1 MGCMAPS
8 MNDGKLVR
16 HVDANELIIMHWRI
30 IYIWNSKILSNGD
43 IKKIQ
48 FTFILFHSFYG
59 HKCKIPPLL

>member
-1 MGCMAPS
+1 MAPS

-16 HVDANELIIMHWRI
+16 HGDANELIIMHSRI
-30 IYIWNSKILSNGD
+30 IYIWNSKTLNNGV

-48 FTFILFHSFYG
+48 SMFELLHSFYG